1 MQDDRVVDFTTCAGI
16 VDFYSS
22 CRAPTEREKL
32 KRSLKM
38 DNDTWEIYEAWLD
51 GKSDDWLILS

>member
-1 MQDDRVVDFTTCAGI
+1 MQGNRVIDLTTCAGI
-16 VDFYSS
+16 VDFYSA

-32 KRSLKM
+32 KMSLGM
-38 DNDTWEIYEAWLD
+38 DNETWEIYESWLD